1 MWGEAG
7 LRFPLFNKNSGFFV
21 LIVDLVILLAEKQH
35 KGQHQNVEKQF
46 WGPFL
51 HGKEAAAG
59 HVYHCYMPV
68 MDGYSSAEL
77 IRKIDPEIP
86 IVAIT
91 ADAVEGVREKCRVHG
106 MDQYS
111 SGIGFL
117 GGRRFYPMRGC
128 LFSPSFPGWLQQ
140 RTQDFVDND
149 D

>member
-1 MWGEAG
+1 MSKNNFGV
-7 LRFPLFNKNSGFFV
+7 LFSMGKRGSSGSC
-21 LIVDLVILLAEKQH
+21 LSLLH
-35 KGQHQNVEKQF
+35 
-46 WGPFL
+46 
-51 HGKEAAAG
+51 
-59 HVYHCYMPV
+59 PV